1 MKIAPQL
8 YHFKSSTENG
18 ESFFL
23 REVTIIISK
32 YNDTDVS
39 HYQLLCTKYVYDKE
53 RIDIWLRKII
63 YLFDNLILSV
73 NRNGMITDILNI
85 ADVQN
90 RFLSMKIELLKNHNA
105 PEFLEYIEQIEI
117 LFKNKE
123 NVIKYLSQDKMY
135 GLLFNGL
142 WQVKEST
149 EYYSVTKEVSNVITI
164 YYKKDNAIEEFIF
177 RDNMIIEATKI
188 NLNQQY
194 ELLWV
199 GTK

>member
-8 YHFKSSTENG
+8 YHFQSSTENG

-39 HYQLLCTKYVYDKE
+39 QYQLLCTKYVYDKE

>member
-1 MKIAPQL
+1 
-8 YHFKSSTENG
+8 
-18 ESFFL
+18 
-23 REVTIIISK
+23 
-32 YNDTDVS
+32 
-39 HYQLLCTKYVYDKE
+39 
-53 RIDIWLRKII
+53 
-63 YLFDNLILSV
+63 
-73 NRNGMITDILNI
+73 
-85 ADVQN
+85 
-90 RFLSMKIELLKNHNA
+90 
-105 PEFLEYIEQIEI
+105 
-117 LFKNKE
+117 
-123 NVIKYLSQDKMY
+123 MY

>member
-1 MKIAPQL
+1 M
-8 YHFKSSTENG
+8 
-18 ESFFL
+18 
-23 REVTIIISK
+23 
-32 YNDTDVS
+32 
-39 HYQLLCTKYVYDKE
+39 YDKE